1 MSTRFNYKF
10 AQRTGFIEPPALGS
24 QMKKAVVATE
34 VNIVSISNSLV
45 GERWLFAGLLVIVAL
60 TPLPLGSN
68 LPFPMAMLCLCSGF
82 LLISWTVLWGFK
94 YTTLHLHSSDLKWAL
109 YGYGAVCLW
118 IGIQWAPMMP
128 TALSDPVW
136 QSAAKLIE
144 VDIEATLSVNPNA
157 TLSVLMHFLAY
168 GSIFW
173 LSFQMTRSSE
183 RAWALIRAVAYISC
197 AYAIYGIVIYM
208 AGNEW
213 VVIYPKTSYLDSLTG
228 TFVNRNSYATNAGL
242 ALLCATALLLDHM
255 KPYFALK
262 HPIRAKLVII
272 VEELVS
278 KSALKTLAVLS
289 IAISLLLSASR
300 AGIFSSGVGL
310 IVLILIFLGQ
320 KRLRVRHL
328 IYAALVSAMLAST
341 LIAVSGNS
349 LSKRMGSDDIDTSFA
364 FRNYMYGLTWDAIK
378 ASPLKG
384 TGLGTYAD
392 VIPAFKEDRFD
403 APTQRWD
410 KAHNT
415 YLENALELG
424 LPAATTLNL
433 SIFLVALIAAGG
445 ISRRRRDKL
454 IPALGVCAT
463 VLVALHSLVDF
474 SLQIPAVAILY
485 ACIMGV
491 AASQSWS
498 ASASNASQTE
508 AAPTP

>member
-1 MSTRFNYKF
+1 MLKKDSKPMLAPRHGRNERGTFR
-10 AQRTGFIEPPALGS
+10 ALICILT
-24 QMKKAVVATE
+24 VA
-34 VNIVSISNSLV
+34 
-45 GERWLFAGLLVIVAL
+45 
-60 TPLPLGSN
+60 PLPLGSN
-68 LPFPMAMLCLCSGF
+68 SPLSVALIALVAGIALVFWAVSLGF
-82 LLISWTVLWGFK
+82 GKASVHAATKAIKWPVLIYLI
-94 YTTLHLHSSDLKWAL
+94 
-109 YGYGAVCLW
+109 VCLW
-118 IGIQWAPMMP
+118 ALIQWSPLTPSLFADPIWRS
-128 TALSDPVW
+128 TSELLSIPL
-136 QSAAKLIE
+136 QSHI
-144 VDIEATLSVNPNA
+144 SVNPDA
-157 TLSVLMHFLAY
+157 TIAGLVNLLLY
-168 GSIFW
+168 GSVFW
-173 LSFQMTRSSE
+173 LAFQTTQSSD
-183 RAWALIRAVAYISC
+183 RAWAAIRAIAYIGC
-197 AYAIYGIVIYM
+197 AYAIYGIVIYVV
-208 AGNEW
+208 GNEW
-213 VVIYPKTSYLDSLTG
+213 VVIYPKTSYLDSLTS
-228 TFVNRNSYATNAGL
+228 TFVNRNSYATYAGL
-242 ALLCATALLLDHM
+242 TLLCSTALLLDHM

-262 HPIRAKLVII
+262 HPIRAKLVIL

-310 IVLILIFLGQ
+310 IVLILIFLSQ
-320 KRLRVRHL
+320 KRLEVRHL
-328 IYAALVSAMLAST
+328 ICAALVSAILAST
-341 LIAVSGNS
+341 LFAVSGNS
-349 LSKRMGSDDIDTSFA
+349 LSKRMSSDDVDTSFT

-392 VIPAFKEDRFD
+392 VIPAYKEDRPG
-403 APTQRWD
+403 APVERWD

-424 LPAATTLNL
+424 LPAATMLNL
-433 SIFLVALIAAGG
+433 SIFMVALIAAGG

-498 ASASNASQTE
+498 ATASIASQPE
-508 AAPTP
+508 AAPTPCATTD